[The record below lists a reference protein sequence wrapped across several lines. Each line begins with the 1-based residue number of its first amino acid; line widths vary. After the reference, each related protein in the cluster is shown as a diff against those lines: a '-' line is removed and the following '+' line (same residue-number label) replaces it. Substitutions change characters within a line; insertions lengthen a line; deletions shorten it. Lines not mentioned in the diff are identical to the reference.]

1 MNILLWVLQ
10 ILLALYAAMGGFWM
24 VRTHDK
30 LAGAGNHALPKSAW
44 LMLGVLQI
52 LFALGLVVPGA
63 AGVLPGLTAVA
74 AICLAVEMVSTAA
87 ILKAKD
93 LWSTG
98 MLWAVVPSLIAAF
111 VAYGRLSLSPFGQ
124 P

>member
-10 ILLALYAAMGGFWM
+10 ILLALYTVMGGLWM

-30 LAGAGNHALPKSAW
+30 LAAAGNHALPKSAW
-44 LMLGVLQI
+44 LVLGVLQV
-52 LFALGLVVPGA
+52 LFGLGLVVPAA
-63 AGVLPGLTAVA
+63 AGVLPGLTAIA
-74 AICLAVEMVSTAA
+74 AICLAVEMVATAA

-98 MLWAVVPSLIAAF
+98 MLWAVVPSILAAF
-111 VAYGRLSLSPFGQ
+111 VAYGRLSISPR
-124 P
+124 